1 LLEDD
6 ALFDS
11 GRRVILLASSE
22 TPAGSSPTSRESKE
36 REVEVEFFRRQ
47 HGRCIVKFRGIDSIS
62 DAEKYVGNELRIPAE
77 TLPVLK
83 EGWFYTF
90 QLKGCQVFA
99 SDGELLGT
107 LTDVLDFGG
116 TEILKVDLGDQE
128 TLIPFAQEYLKK
140 VDLAES
146 RIVVDLPEGLRDLNK

>member
-1 LLEDD
+1 EQLLEDD

-11 GRRVILLASSE
+11 GQRVKLLAS
-22 TPAGSSPTSRESKE
+22 GQISSRTSATYAESKE
-36 REVEVEFFRRQ
+36 REVEIEFFRRQ
-47 HGRCIVKFRGIDSIS
+47 HGRCIVKFRGIDSIA
-62 DAEKYVGNELRIPAE
+62 DAEKYIGNEIRIPAE
-77 TLPVLK
+77 TLPALK

-116 TEILKVDLGDQE
+116 SEILKVDLGDQE

-140 VDLAES
+140 VDLA
-146 RIVVDLPEGLRDLNK
+146 